1 MISVAIRAERAVER
15 LRARCGDLRAR
26 VRENFAAGADALLGL
41 VRTNLSGA
49 VLRPGSGALRDS
61 VRAEMSEDASGF
73 AARVWSDGSVPY
85 ARIQEYGG
93 RIAVP
98 EILPNRAKALA
109 FVYGGRM
116 VFAKSARAHVVD
128 IPERSYMRTALA
140 EFAPAFLEGVRKVAA
155 ESLP

>member
-1 MISVAIRAERAVER
+1 MISVAICAERAVESLEAWR
-15 LRARCGDLRAR
+15 GDLRAR
-26 VRENFAAGADALLGL
+26 VRETFAAGADALLGL

-49 VLRPGSGALRDS
+49 VLRSKTGALRDS
-61 VRAEMSEDASGF
+61 VRAELSEDASGF

-93 RIAVP
+93 RIAIP
-98 EILPNRAKALA
+98 ETLPSHAKALA

-116 VFAKSARAHVVD
+116 VFARRVQAHIVD
-128 IPERSYMRTALA
+128 VPERSYMRTSLA
-140 EFAPAFLEGVRKVAA
+140 EFAPAFLDDVRKVAA